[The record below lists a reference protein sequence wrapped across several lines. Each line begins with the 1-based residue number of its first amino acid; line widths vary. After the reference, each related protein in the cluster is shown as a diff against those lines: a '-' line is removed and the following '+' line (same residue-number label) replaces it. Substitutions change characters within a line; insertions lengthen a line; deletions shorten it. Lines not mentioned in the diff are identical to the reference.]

1 MHTDIKMKRECSRP
15 GCDRCS
21 PHSGSGEVAVVTRE
35 GREHIYEHS
44 LLLLKETVHKQFAN

>member
-1 MHTDIKMKRECSRP
+1 MHTDIEKRMQPPRP